1 MVMTSLCRVT
11 TLATIFLVLGV
22 GIVVVADQPDSKKQR
37 AKAPNASRVFRD
49 AVRKLDAVSR
59 QSGYRVQCDV
69 QGGLS
74 KKANHKVWMYQVYE
88 QHQGQVRGDLMYM
101 PEMMIY
107 RNPQK
112 GAILIGEYWM
122 PLFNDP
128 AAERIQRI
136 IAFPA
141 QVLLDALSGKAK
153 VEWIEPPEKIDIN
166 DPDYVEPMD
175 APLEPDEGGGTAVVE
190 KKQPSYRRIRVE
202 AGEKVAVHYF
212 NQIQNS
218 GLLGGSL

>member
-1 MVMTSLCRVT
+1 MTSLFRFS
-11 TLATIFLVLGV
+11 TLATIFFLVLGV
-22 GIVVVADQPDSKKQR
+22 GIVVVADQPDSKKQQ

-49 AVRKLDAVSR
+49 AVRKLDAISR
-59 QSGYRVQCDV
+59 QSGYQVQCDV

-74 KKANHKVWMYQVYE
+74 NKANHKVWMFQVYE

-101 PEMMIY
+101 PERKIY
-107 RNPQK
+107 RNPLK
-112 GAILIGEYWM
+112 GAILIGEYWE

-128 AAERIQRI
+128 AGERIQRI

-141 QVLLDALSGKAK
+141 QVLLDALSSKAK
-153 VEWIEPPEKIDIN
+153 IEWIEPPEKININ

-190 KKQPSYRRIRVE
+190 KKQPSYRRLRVD

-212 NQIQNS
+212 TQIQNS
-218 GLLGGSL
+218 GLLGGFS

>member
-1 MVMTSLCRVT
+1 MTSLCRVT

-59 QSGYRVQCDV
+59 QSGYQVQCDV

-74 KKANHKVWMYQVYE
+74 KKADHKVWMFQVYE
-88 QHQGQVRGDLMYM
+88 QHHGQVRGDLMYM
-101 PEMMIY
+101 PERKIY
-107 RNPQK
+107 RTPQK

-128 AAERIQRI
+128 AGERIQRI

-141 QVLLDALSGKAK
+141 QVLLDALSSKAK
-153 VEWIEPPEKIDIN
+153 IEWIEPPEKIDIN

-175 APLEPDEGGGTAVVE
+175 APLEPDEGGGTSVVE
-190 KKQPSYRRIRVE
+190 KKQPSYRRIKVE

>member
-1 MVMTSLCRVT
+1 MTSLCRVT

-37 AKAPNASRVFRD
+37 AKAPDASRVFRD
-49 AVRKLDAVSR
+49 AVRKLDVVSR
-59 QSGYRVQCDV
+59 QSGYQVQCDV

-74 KKANHKVWMYQVYE
+74 NKADHKVWMFQVYE

-101 PEMMIY
+101 PEQQIY

-112 GAILIGEYWM
+112 GAILIGEYWE

-128 AAERIQRI
+128 AGERIQRI

-141 QVLLDALSGKAK
+141 QVLLDALSSKAK

-166 DPDYVEPMD
+166 DPDYV
-175 APLEPDEGGGTAVVE
+175 
-190 KKQPSYRRIRVE
+190 
-202 AGEKVAVHYF
+202 
-212 NQIQNS
+212 
-218 GLLGGSL
+218 

>member
-1 MVMTSLCRVT
+1 MTSLCRVT

-22 GIVVVADQPDSKKQR
+22 GIVVVADQPDPKKQR

-59 QSGYRVQCDV
+59 QSGYQVQCDV

-74 KKANHKVWMYQVYE
+74 KKADHKVWMFQVYE
-88 QHQGQVRGDLMYM
+88 QHHGQVRGDLMYM
-101 PEMMIY
+101 PERKIY
-107 RNPQK
+107 RTPQK

-128 AAERIQRI
+128 AGERIQRI

-141 QVLLDALSGKAK
+141 QVLLDALSSKAK
-153 VEWIEPPEKIDIN
+153 IEWIEPPEKIDIN

-175 APLEPDEGGGTAVVE
+175 APLEPDEGGGTSVVE
-190 KKQPSYRRIRVE
+190 KKQPSYRRIKVE